1 MPNPFAYGAHV
12 TDPSRFV
19 GREAELRRI
28 FAALDTAHTGQLQSV
43 SVVGPRRIGKSSLLY
58 HLTQIFRGRIAQP
71 ERYVFAYVDLNAGKY
86 GDLQNLLKGILADL
100 HDALPNG
107 SGTLK
112 KHLREAARGQQVGL
126 PEFENAVSRFRA
138 LSLYPVICLDEFE
151 QLTEHPAAF
160 SDLLF
165 DSWRSLINGSN
176 LSFVIAS
183 RKPLHEL
190 VKDTKLTSTFF
201 GIFSDFIELGELTEP
216 EARALINWGRQSDR
230 PFTDDDCRHALKL
243 AGRHPLKLQLAG
255 SLIYEAKADARIDW
269 PTLESEYRR
278 RERLIF
284 FGHKTVLQEHTG
296 GIADFLVVR
305 MPQALGHWV
314 FLLLGRPTD
323 NNRNNLIVGWT
334 ILIVVFPVVV
344 AIIRLGLLPLVIG
357 LIRALK

>member
-12 TDPSRFV
+12 TDPTRFV

-58 HLTQIFRGRIAQP
+58 HLTQVFRLRIAQP
-71 ERYVFAYVDLNAGKY
+71 EPYVFAYVDLSAGKY

-107 SGTLK
+107 AGTLK
-112 KHLREAARGQQVGL
+112 KQLREAARGGQVGL
-126 PEFENAVSRFRA
+126 PEFENAVSRFHA
-138 LSLYPVICLDEFE
+138 LPLYPVICLDEFE

-201 GIFSDFIELGELTEP
+201 GIFSDFIELGELTEA
-216 EARALINWGRQSDR
+216 EAKTLISWGRQSDH
-230 PFTDDDCRHALKL
+230 PFTDDDCRRALKL

-255 SLIYEAKADARIDW
+255 SLIYEAKAAPKMDW
-269 PTLESEYRR
+269 RAVEREYHRR
-278 RERLIF
+278 VKQIF
-284 FGHKTVLQEHTG
+284 SGHEGKWKAKAKEMIL
-296 GIADFLVVR
+296 
-305 MPQALGHWV
+305 ALGGAINELRGH
-314 FLLLGRPTD
+314 PTD
-323 NNRNNLIVGWT
+323 TEKSNWIWGWAAVLVLV
-334 ILIVVFPVVV
+334 ILIAV
-344 AIIRLGLLPLVIG
+344 ALLGLLPLAIEFAVRWF
-357 LIRALK
+357 LNQ